1 MEALSGSCLQI
12 SCSFTPKPWTPSFN
26 SKRETFGVWIKNNQ
40 NIWISQHNV
49 VFNSSGKVSKYPM
62 KITGNL
68 NETNCTTLFSNLSA
82 NHSDKYFFRIEN
94 WPFRSTAVCDPL
106 QITVKDSPWKPRIEI
121 SGDLKEKKSV
131 TITCSA
137 FTPCPHSPPQLT
149 WTLQQ
154 DSHNNMEENTDGT
167 FTTKIQETVT
177 LSDSHDGNNISCS
190 ARYPVNEG
198 GFKTAETEVTLNVSH
213 APKDTSASISPS
225 GLVSAGSSVNLTCSS
240 RAKPPVSSFTWFKN
254 STDGPMKVAEGE
266 IYSFK
271 MTTETD
277 TESYYCVAAN
287 IFGNQTSSW
296 IHVNNAGTG
305 SFPVR
310 LLLITG
316 STVIILLLVVCICW
330 FKSKYS
336 TRQQTQSQTRE
347 EFALQVPANVKEE
360 EIHYEDVSFSR
371 QRPERLTVSVQD
383 GGQQQETE
391 YAQVQVLKVE
401 RSVTHTAGGPEELYA
416 QVKTN

>member
-1 MEALSGSCLQI
+1 MNFLAALSVNVVTVNMLLSVFFLPGVLADCDKISYLDITAPKQMEALSGSCLQI
-12 SCSFTPKPWTPSFN
+12 PCSFTPKPSTPSTSSFD
-26 SKRETFGVWIKNNQ
+26 STRETFGVWIKTSD
-40 NIWISQHNV
+40 ISKYSHV
-49 VFNSSGKVSKYPM
+49 VFNSSGKVSKNPM

-68 NETNCTTLFSNLSA
+68 NETNCTTLFSNLST

-94 WPFRSTAVCDPL
+94 WPFRATAFCDPL

-177 LSDSHDGNNISCS
+177 LSDSHDGDISCS
-190 ARYPVNEG
+190 ARYPVIEG
-198 GFKTAETEVTLNVSH
+198 DFKTAETEVTLNVSY

-271 MTTETD
+271 MTNETD

-287 IFGNQTSSW
+287 IFGNLTSSW
-296 IHVNNAGTG
+296 IHVNNADISLIFPGTG
-305 SFPVR
+305 SFPIW

-316 STVIILLLVVCICW
+316 STVIILLLVVYIW
-330 FKSKYS
+330 
-336 TRQQTQSQTRE
+336 
-347 EFALQVPANVKEE
+347 
-360 EIHYEDVSFSR
+360 
-371 QRPERLTVSVQD
+371 
-383 GGQQQETE
+383 
-391 YAQVQVLKVE
+391 
-401 RSVTHTAGGPEELYA
+401 
-416 QVKTN
+416 

>member
-1 MEALSGSCLQI
+1 MNFLAALSVNVVTVNMLLSVFFLPCVLAACRANLTITAPKQMEALSGSCLQI
-12 SCSFTPKPWTPSFN
+12 PCSFRPKPSTTSTSSFN
-26 SKRETFGVWIKNNQ
+26 RTRETFGVWIKNHTNFWTSKH
-40 NIWISQHNV
+40 NI
-49 VFNSSGKVSKYPM
+49 VFNSSVKVSKYPM

-68 NETNCTTLFSNLSA
+68 NETNCTTLFSNLST
-82 NHSDKYFFRIEN
+82 NHSDKYFFRIMN

-198 GFKTAETEVTLNVSH
+198 DFKTAETEVTLNVSYT
-213 APKDTSASISPS
+213 PKDTSASISPS

-271 MTTETD
+271 MTNETD

-296 IHVNNAGTG
+296 IQVNNAGTG
-305 SFPVR
+305 SFPLW
-310 LLLITG
+310 LLLIVK
-316 STVIILLLVVCICW
+316 STFITLIPLVVCICW

-336 TRQQTQSQTRE
+336 TRQQTQDT
-347 EFALQVPANVKEE
+347 KEA
-360 EIHYEDVSFSR
+360 D
-371 QRPERLTVSVQD
+371 SVNMV
-383 GGQQQETE
+383 E
-391 YAQVQVLKVE
+391 VQA
-401 RSVTHTAGGPEELYA
+401 S
-416 QVKTN
+416 